1 MNDSYS
7 ISARGLHKQYGDG
20 AALSDFHLSV
30 AAGTIHGLLGPNGAG
45 KTTAVRTLAT
55 LVSIQDG
62 HATVA
67 GYDVRT
73 EARKVRRSIGLV
85 GQTAAVDEII
95 TGRQNLVMFG
105 RLFDLNKA
113 AARRRADEI
122 LDLFGLSEAADRPVV
137 GYSGGMRRRLDIGVS
152 LILTPAVL
160 FLDEPST
167 GLDPRARNE
176 VWDAVR
182 QVAELGTTVLLTT
195 QYLDEADRLADRI
208 AVIDHGEVIARGTA
222 DELKAQVG
230 GERLEFTVADA
241 ADLPRLRERIES
253 LGVEAA
259 VLDEPTRRLTLP
271 VTGGAAT
278 LRDALD
284 AIASAGI
291 EVVDAGLRRPDLDDV
306 FMTLTGHSS
315 ETDDTTTE
323 EVAP

>member
-195 QYLDEADRLADRI
+195 QYLDEADQLASAISVMRE
-208 AVIDHGEVIARGTA
+208 GTVIANGSP
-222 DELKAQVG
+222 DELKRRIGGDRVVVTAAHPEDVDATAVALSRAVG
-230 GERLEFTVADA
+230 AASSVDRDTRTITVETPAGAAALVPIVRELDA
-241 ADLPRLRERIES
+241 ANLEPDDL
-253 LGVEAA
+253 V
-259 VLDEPTRRLTLP
+259 
-271 VTGGAAT
+271 
-278 LRDALD
+278 
-284 AIASAGI
+284 
-291 EVVDAGLRRPDLDDV
+291 LRRPSLDEV
-306 FMTLTGHSS
+306 FLTLTAKESK
-315 ETDDTTTE
+315 
-323 EVAP
+323 